1 MEPRFYHFR
10 PTAAISFEFIISD
23 NLSFH
28 FKSYISES
36 QHGFVRGRSTISN
49 LCTFTQ
55 YVANSTDLGLQT
67 DVIYTEFSKAF
78 DRLDHEIL
86 ARKLETLGCSSNFVN
101 FFYSYLSGR
110 RQFVSVHGH
119 RSNVFD
125 CFSGVPQGSVLR
137 PPLFSIFINDIIE
150 DLSVSCLL

>member
-55 YVANSTDLGLQT
+55 YVANSMDLGL
-67 DVIYTEFSKAF
+67 YTEFSKAF

-101 FFYSYLSGR
+101 FLYSYLSGR